1 MSYTVAEMFNLFQF
15 AKGYSGL
22 AICRVTKINSR
33 TMDMA
38 RSENMLTKL
47 VNNRMINQF
56 GEDWNSN
63 ENLRDYQHKKNIANS
78 ISRERLSRL
87 RQEQKYSLKALG
99 GIIGVG
105 ASRLARIE
113 SGTGKF
119 NNWQEYVD
127 CTQVL
132 KDDLLPKSES
142 KAKTETVRKEFITFK
157 NVGGYWEMG
166 RRVVQL

>member
-22 AICRVTKINSR
+22 EICRVTGINSR

-38 RSENMLTKL
+38 RSEDVLTKI
-47 VNNRMINQF
+47 VKERMINQF

-63 ENLRDYQHKKNIANS
+63 ENLRDYQHKKNIADS

-87 RQEQKYSLKALG
+87 RQEQKYSLKTLG
-99 GIIGVG
+99 SIIGVG
-105 ASRLARIE
+105 AKRLALIE
-113 SGTGKF
+113 SGTGSF
-119 NNWQEYVD
+119 NNWQEYIA

-132 KDDLLPKSES
+132 KDDLLEKSKS
-142 KAKTETVRKEFITFK
+142 KAETETIRKEFITFE
-157 NVGGYWEMG
+157 NVGGHWEIG
-166 RRVVQL
+166 KRIVQV